1 MAPLPLESTL
11 TFCLFCFSPEVVQF
25 EQEYVK
31 GGCGGGVSKWQLY
44 LPPSSTSV
52 GWLGPKLGGP
62 PCRNLVK
69 RPNGLVF
76 TQNLPGAL
84 GLSCFFCHI
93 WDLFAAPPMLF
104 VINIELMIIL
114 VTVQNHAKRPSISVF
129 IIFMMMMIMIM
140 LTIMLIVDNHVD
152 IVYKGHYHH
161 RHHHPHHHIMP
172 DHIDKFWRVPKDHH
186 I

>member
-1 MAPLPLESTL
+1 MVCPNCSLAIGVHTHILLV
-11 TFCLFCFSPEVVQF
+11 LFFTRSCTFSPEFVQF

-76 TQNLPGAL
+76 TQNLPSVL
-84 GLSCFFCHI
+84 GLSCFFCCHI
-93 WDLFAAPPMLF
+93 WDLFVSASSVVNNDHF
-104 VINIELMIIL
+104 DW
-114 VTVQNHAKRPSISVF
+114 VTVVNH
-129 IIFMMMMIMIM
+129 M
-140 LTIMLIVDNHVD
+140 
-152 IVYKGHYHH
+152 
-161 RHHHPHHHIMP
+161 
-172 DHIDKFWRVPKDHH
+172 PKDHPYPSSSH
-186 I
+186 L